1 MICFLKKEHREL
13 QLVSVFVYAL
23 AFHFLTA
30 QPLSQYACA
39 RFHVQILIYIALLYV
54 EKEIRANSCG
64 GGCAKRLG
72 NILADEKC
80 FKILSQIPK
89 TALLKALTL

>member
-1 MICFLKKEHREL
+1 MYAWFLL
-13 QLVSVFVYAL
+13 PNCTASVTTCL
-23 AFHFLTA
+23 CQIPRTDPDLHSP
-30 QPLSQYACA
+30 PL
-39 RFHVQILIYIALLYV
+39 V

-64 GGCAKRLG
+64 GGCAERLE

-89 TALLKALTL
+89 TALGSP